1 MASEPERSADLSNP
15 WLGAVLGG
23 GLVLY
28 GNRRRGTLGALAGLA
43 GAGIVANALGPVVG
57 SFLRNAG
64 LARQTVNLHTTVI
77 VDRPVREMFALCSN
91 FENFPRVVGALRG
104 VTDFDDGRSRWAI
117 ANASGQ
123 LLEWDV
129 LVTKYVPG
137 QVIAWESVPNAPVES
152 NGVVRFAPE
161 GPDRTRLDVTL
172 RYRPTFTSLGDAVRA
187 IVGPP
192 RGRAVRAAMA
202 KASDQLQHL
211 TPPASGTAEAAS
223 APSV

>member
-1 MASEPERSADLSNP
+1 M
-15 WLGAVLGG
+15 
-23 GLVLY
+23 
-28 GNRRRGTLGALAGLA
+28 
-43 GAGIVANALGPVVG
+43 VANALAPVIG
-57 SFLRNAG
+57 SLLRNAG

-117 ANASGQ
+117 AKASGE

-137 QVIAWESVPNAPVES
+137 QVIAWQSVPGAPVES

-172 RYRPTFTSLGDAVRA
+172 RYRPTYTSLGDALRA
-187 IVGPP
+187 IIGPP
-192 RGRAVRAAMA
+192 RGPAVREAMA
-202 KASDQLQHL
+202 RASDQLQQL
-211 TPPASGTAEAAS
+211 TPTVTGTAEATPS
-223 APSV
+223 A